1 MVRKSDYINP
11 KHKSAFQVWVN
22 DENKKQL
29 AISRGYD
36 IFIIWESDWVN
47 NKEQVLEDV
56 KKFINKVDK

>member
-1 MVRKSDYINP
+1 M
-11 KHKSAFQVWVN
+11 WVN

-47 NKEQVLEDV
+47 NKKQVLEDV
-56 KKFINKVDK
+56 KSL